1 MFQGMNFAPAQL
13 PGELEALRT
22 EVREFLNAET
32 DWHPNS
38 DFNAGASPEFSKR
51 FAAKGWIG
59 MTWPKE
65 YGGGGRSFL
74 ERYVVT
80 EELLAAGATQDGEDY
95 YRHWLRALE
104 RLTAAKGFITEPER
118 AQRQAAAQVRARRS
132 RRLAIRGTP
141 RAWLDS
147 RVSASSSISTAKM
160 EAERRRI

>member
-13 PGELEALRT
+13 PGELEALRA

-80 EELLAAGATQDGEDY
+80 EELLAAGAPVGC
-95 YRHWLRALE
+95 HWIPDRQSARSSGRSFSINCSCRLMVGVQMIIFSPRFPSTLE
-104 RLTAAKGFITEPER
+104 IAGMR
-118 AQRQAAAQVRARRS
+118 
-132 RRLAIRGTP
+132 
-141 RAWLDS
+141 
-147 RVSASSSISTAKM
+147 
-160 EAERRRI
+160 